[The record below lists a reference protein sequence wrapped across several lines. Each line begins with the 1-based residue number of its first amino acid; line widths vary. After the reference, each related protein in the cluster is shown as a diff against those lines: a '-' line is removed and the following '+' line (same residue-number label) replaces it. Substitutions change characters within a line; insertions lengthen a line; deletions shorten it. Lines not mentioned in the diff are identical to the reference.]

1 MAFIAVPVA
10 AWAGGGMAGAVIGGI
25 AAGIVTGAVIGAATA
40 AITGGDIL
48 KGALMGAAL
57 GGISGGI
64 GAYLSAGAAAAGGAA
79 AGGVGASAETAA
91 MAAGAPA
98 GFTGTA
104 TGAAFSGGPGLSATP
119 GLLSSGLGEAG
130 KAIGKQALGVIKDKV
145 LEKKK
150 GWSDDTVKI
159 LAGIGEGAAQGLGAM
174 GAAKMKAGSDKE
186 LAEWTANQE
195 KIKIAANAP
204 GDFTMQTA
212 NIKIPD
218 WWNKYLNP
226 APTTGILN
234 QGVE

>member
-64 GAYLSAGAAAAGGAA
+64 GAYLSAGAAAGGAA

-145 LEKKK
+145 LEEKK

-174 GAAKMKAGSDKE
+174 GAAKIKAGADKE

>member
-64 GAYLSAGAAAAGGAA
+64 GAYLSAGAAAGGAA

-145 LEKKK
+145 LEEKK

-234 QGVE
+234 QGVA